1 MALTSRVATARSL
14 VSAVRLAT
22 RPGGPTIPER
32 LGAVPRMVKA
42 TVGGHYQGTS
52 VAKLLLLLG
61 AAGYL
66 VSPVDLM
73 PEALLGPLGLAD
85 DAMVLSWL
93 ASHLVN
99 ETEDFLAW
107 ERGFG
112 PGEPPTGGSAASGQ
126 TIPGDVIR

>member
-1 MALTSRVATARSL
+1 MALTTRVATVRSL
-14 VSAVRLAT
+14 VTAVRLAT
-22 RPGGPTIPER
+22 RPGGPSIPER
-32 LGAVPRMVKA
+32 MGAVPRLVRA
-42 TVGGHYQGTS
+42 TVAGHYTGTS
-52 VAKLLLLLG
+52 VAKLLMLLG

-93 ASHLVN
+93 ASQLVN

-107 ERGFG
+107 ERGFAG
-112 PGEPPTGGSAASGQ
+112 AQSRPASNPAAGR
-126 TIPGDVIR
+126 TVPGDVVH